1 MAGPPAL
8 ILGRGLTALGVLRLL
23 GRRGIDAYVWPPAT
37 DMVRRS
43 RWYRP
48 APEVGLDPEADL
60 AGFLGV
66 LPLERAVVIP
76 TSDAWAMAL
85 AGLGEAPVTARFP
98 ACVPART
105 VLETLVDKRA
115 FADVLRAAGLPH
127 PLTVPVAAPGD
138 LVRVPDDVIPRAFL
152 KPHDSQRFFAR
163 FGVKAF
169 RVASREEA
177 EHRIE
182 TLAREGIGV
191 VVQEYIPG
199 PASEHYFVDGFAD
212 REGGVLSAFGRRR
225 LRMYPPDF
233 GNSTCMVSVPPAEV
247 ADGLATIE
255 RLTSLL
261 GYHGIFSAEFKRD
274 PRDGRLKLLEV
285 NARPWWYVEFAGR
298 CGVDVVAQYYDD
310 ALGRPLRRREGYAVG
325 RELMF
330 PYYDYHAVTLDG
342 PPGVAALA
350 AWAWRAARAVQP
362 VWCLDD
368 PWPAL
373 SEVAA
378 GAVRRLTR
386 SRKAAA

>member
-23 GRRGIDAYVWPPAT
+23 GRRGVEAFVWPPAT

-43 RWYRP
+43 RWYRA
-48 APEVGLDPEADL
+48 APEGSVDPERDL
-60 AGFLGV
+60 AGFLDA

-85 AGLGEAPVTARFP
+85 AGLNDSPVAARFP
-98 ACVPART
+98 ACVPARS

-115 FADVLRAAGLPH
+115 FAEVLTAAGLPH
-127 PLTVPVAAPGD
+127 PLTVPVATPGD

-169 RVASREEA
+169 RVASRAEA
-177 EHRIE
+177 ERRVE
-182 TLAREGIGV
+182 ALSREGIGV

-199 PASEHYFVDGFAD
+199 PASEHYFVEGFAD
-212 REGGVLSAFGRRR
+212 GRGGPLSAFGRRR

-233 GNSTCMVSVPPAEV
+233 GNSTCMVSVAPDAV
-247 ADGLATIE
+247 ADGIATME
-255 RLTSLL
+255 RLVSLL
-261 GYHGIFSAEFKRD
+261 GYRGIFSAEFKRD

-310 ALGRPLRRREGYAVG
+310 ALGRPALRPAAYAVG
-325 RELMF
+325 RELIF

-342 PPGVAALA
+342 SPGPAALL
-350 AWAWRAARAVQP
+350 AWAWRAVRAVQP
-362 VWCLDD
+362 VWCADD
-368 PWPAL
+368 PGPAIGEL
-373 SEVAA
+373 LARGARRVGRAA
-378 GAVRRLTR
+378 
-386 SRKAAA
+386 